1 MSNECSRHG
10 DPKFQRPE
18 SFDPIQPADRGAVK
32 VGSFTLCVLFVCV
45 MAALTPL
52 AHASPPDPSWVAGL
66 WDDADYDDI
75 VILIT
80 ASVGAVE
87 PPLLSD
93 ARLGQ
98 PVVGFIPP
106 VCEEPVPAST
116 AAANQTRAPPV
127 A

>member
-1 MSNECSRHG
+1 MWE
-10 DPKFQRPE
+10 RP
-18 SFDPIQPADRGAVK
+18 FAVAE
-32 VGSFTLCVLFVCV
+32 GSHPLWLTAVLFVCV

-52 AHASPPDPSWVAGL
+52 AHASPSDPSWIAGF

-80 ASVGAVE
+80 SSVGAVE
-87 PPLLSD
+87 LHLLSN

-98 PVVGFIPP
+98 SVVGFIPA
-106 VCEEPVPAST
+106 VAEEPVPAPTAST
-116 AAANQTRAPPV
+116 NQTRAPPV

>member
-1 MSNECSRHG
+1 M
-10 DPKFQRPE
+10 
-18 SFDPIQPADRGAVK
+18 K
-32 VGSFTLCVLFVCV
+32 VGSFTLAVLFVCV

-52 AHASPPDPSWVAGL
+52 AHASPSDPSWIAGF

-80 ASVGAVE
+80 SNVGAVE
-87 PPLLSD
+87 PHLLSD

-98 PVVGFIPP
+98 PVVDFIPP
-106 VCEEPVPAST
+106 VAEGPVPAPPAS
-116 AAANQTRAPPV
+116 ANQTRAPPV